1 MMDFS
6 KKELQLMEHDPLL
19 KKIIISNGPLNE
31 IPKSDNIYHSLVNI
45 VISQF
50 ISTSAASAIS
60 NRILEKFKT
69 NIFSVNLFKDLTVLQ
84 IKELGLSTSKA
95 KSILEISLIFS
106 SKDSEIRVNSFNEEE
121 LEEFILGIYGLG
133 PWSLHMLK
141 IFSLGYEDVFSSS
154 DAALRKAMENAL
166 MVKKGTNKS
175 EYDKYAKKWSPYRS
189 IASRHLWTSLA

>member
-1 MMDFS
+1 MSFS
-6 KKELQLMEHDPLL
+6 KKEKYLMEHDLLL
-19 KKIIISNGPLNE
+19 KKIIINNGRLKNT
-31 IPKSDNIYHSLVNI
+31 PKTDNIYHSLVNI

-60 NRILEKFKT
+60 NRILEEFKKNVFT
-69 NIFSVNLFKDLTVLQ
+69 PKLFLNLTVLQ
-84 IKELGLSTSKA
+84 IKELGLSTNKA
-95 KSILEISLIFS
+95 KSILEISQIFS
-106 SKDSEIRVNSFNEEE
+106 PKNIELKVKSFNEDE

-141 IFSLGYEDVFSSS
+141 LFSLGYEDVFSSG
-154 DAALRKAMENAL
+154 DAALRKAMENAS
-166 MVKKGTNKS
+166 MVKAGSNTS